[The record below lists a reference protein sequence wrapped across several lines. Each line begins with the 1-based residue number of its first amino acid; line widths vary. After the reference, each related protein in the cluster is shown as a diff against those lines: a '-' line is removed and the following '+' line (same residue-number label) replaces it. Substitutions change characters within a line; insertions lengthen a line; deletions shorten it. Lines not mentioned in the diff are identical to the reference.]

1 MLWQWD
7 ESLSVGINVIDAQHK
22 RIVQYINELA
32 TARDNG
38 DRATIGKVLDGMIDY
53 TVTHFAF
60 EESLMERA
68 GYPILREH
76 KMVHDNFTRRIL
88 NHKNQFEAGGDIGRQ
103 LFSDLQMWLTN
114 HIKRDDKDYTP
125 AVRQVIEEKS
135 WVSRMVQKMFG

>member
-76 KMVHDNFTRRIL
+76 
-88 NHKNQFEAGGDIGRQ
+88 
-103 LFSDLQMWLTN
+103 
-114 HIKRDDKDYTP
+114 
-125 AVRQVIEEKS
+125 
-135 WVSRMVQKMFG
+135 